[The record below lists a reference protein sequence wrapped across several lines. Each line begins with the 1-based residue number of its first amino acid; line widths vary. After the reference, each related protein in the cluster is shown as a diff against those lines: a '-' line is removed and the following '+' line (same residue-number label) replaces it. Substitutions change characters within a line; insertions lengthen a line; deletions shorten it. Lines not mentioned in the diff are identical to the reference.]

1 MSEIGWIKLHR
12 KLLKNPVVMKDADH
26 LAVWVYLLL
35 NAKREKTKTFF
46 AGKPITLKP
55 GQIIVGRRGIANDL
69 SISDSKVQRVLKT
82 FATEHLFE
90 QQTTSVSRLVS
101 INKWQ
106 DYQISEPRSEPRSN
120 HEVNHEKNGSEPR
133 SEPRKKVITNS
144 KTDGNAESGSPDE
157 PQSDEEVNH
166 EVNHE
171 VNTVLKKYKED
182 KEVVVNEPFFE
193 FFRRAAGSHISDTEL
208 IQEIGKFKNKYPNI
222 HPNKAGAL
230 INTWVSRIGQ
240 QPVFDPRQNKNSWI

>member
-1 MSEIGWIKLHR
+1 MHR

-46 AGKPITLKP
+46 GGKPITLKP
-55 GQIIVGRRGIANDL
+55 GQIIVGRRAIANDL

-90 QQTTSVSRLVS
+90 QQTTSVNRLLS
-101 INKWQ
+101 IYKWQ
-106 DYQISEPRSEPRSN
+106 DYQLSEPQSEPRVN
-120 HEVNHEKNGSEPR
+120 HKVNHEKNESEPQ
-133 SEPRKKVITNS
+133 SEPRKNIPT
-144 KTDGNAESGSPDE
+144 GSNTISDNECDTPSE

-166 EVNHE
+166 EVNHK
-171 VNTVLKKYKED
+171 VNTVLKKYKEV

-193 FFRRAAGSHISDTEL
+193 FFRRAAGSHISDAEL

-240 QPVFDPRQNKNSWI
+240 ESTYVATDKPKIWI